1 VLNFAAMLVYV
12 TACTEARL
20 EVRMRTPRREIR
32 GGRAFAG
39 PVLGIV
45 ILLACYYLLVGWHQ
59 MPAIIDFA
67 LAMVN

>member
-1 VLNFAAMLVYV
+1 
-12 TACTEARL
+12 
-20 EVRMRTPRREIR
+20 MRTPRREIR

-45 ILLACYYLLVGWHQ
+45 ILLACYCLLVGWHH

>member
-1 VLNFAAMLVYV
+1 MLVYV

-20 EVRMRTPRREIR
+20 EVPMRTPRREIR
-32 GGRAFAG
+32 SGRAFAG
-39 PVLGIV
+39 PVLGII

-59 MPAIIDFA
+59 MPEIIDFA